1 MGNGI
6 DYDDG
11 YVSPLEAHIILDDG
25 SDFDGGYG
33 GNYNGGS
40 GCLDRLAG
48 GCLYG
53 LGGCSIA
60 LFVGSLAVLL
70 LIGGF
75 FASIIFGVLFG

>member
-1 MGNGI
+1 MGNDI
-6 DYDDG
+6 DFDDG
-11 YVSPLEAHIILDDG
+11 YVSPLEAHIIQDD
-25 SDFDGGYG
+25 DGGYG

-60 LFVGSLAVLL
+60 LLVGSLAVLL